1 MIDVIAA
8 ESPHSPIDIY
18 RNAKTSKFD
27 PFFSLHFPAFPH
39 ISRAVLLQR
48 PIYPNLVD
56 IRCHLTIVIVEQ
68 GKPHH
73 IRCSFSDHCG
83 CCSNTVTAP
92 PLIPCAKAHVMFVC
106 FISLLHERLMYTGDE
121 FGTDVY
127 DTASTPVVSE
137 VRIGMLMPAETT
149 K

>member
-8 ESPHSPIDIY
+8 ESLNSSIDIY
-18 RNAKTSKFD
+18 RNAKTSNFD

-73 IRCSFSDHCG
+73 ILYSFSDQCG
-83 CCSNTVTAP
+83 CCNMVTARR
-92 PLIPCAKAHVMFVC
+92 LIPLCEGSCHVCLFRKSTVC
-106 FISLLHERLMYTGDE
+106 ENYVHWWRVWYRCI
-121 FGTDVY
+121 
-127 DTASTPVVSE
+127 
-137 VRIGMLMPAETT
+137 
-149 K
+149 